1 VGGLR
6 SRHGVLTV
14 SLLRRDMV
22 CRGFSVLG
30 DLARR
35 FCCLFFAE
43 VWMGYCMLCL
53 SFLIEHVFPV
63 RVPV

>member
-35 FCCLFFAE
+35 FCCLLFCGGLDGILYA
-43 VWMGYCMLCL
+43 M
-53 SFLIEHVFPV
+53 PV
-63 RVPV
+63 ISH